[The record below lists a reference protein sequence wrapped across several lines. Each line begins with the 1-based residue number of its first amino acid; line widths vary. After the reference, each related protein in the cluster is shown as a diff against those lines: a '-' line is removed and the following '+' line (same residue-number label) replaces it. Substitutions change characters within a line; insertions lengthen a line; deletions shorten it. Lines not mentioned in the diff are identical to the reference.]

1 MGIYKNIQIL
11 NMPQAA
17 KGKAK
22 GKALGKTT
30 KSTSRSARAGL
41 NFPVGRI
48 ARFLKKGRY
57 AARVGSGA
65 SVYLAA
71 VLEYLS
77 AEVLELSGNAAKS
90 YKKSRIIP
98 RCVFLAV
105 KEDTELDQL
114 LSNAVIA
121 TGGVRNILNHSW
133 LRRRE
138 RRKPPLPNK
147 IKL

>member
-71 VLEYLS
+71 VLEYLT
-77 AEVLELSGNAAKS
+77 AEVLELSGNAA
-90 YKKSRIIP
+90 
-98 RCVFLAV
+98 
-105 KEDTELDQL
+105 
-114 LSNAVIA
+114 IA
-121 TGGVRNILNHSW
+121 TGGVKEHIEPFLVKKKGKK
-133 LRRRE
+133 E
-138 RRKPPLPNK
+138 AAAAKQD
-147 IKL
+147 